1 METGLELSADAFQ
14 DHSKR
19 FGEKVKQ
26 WLETEKH
33 AQTNR
38 HQDPAL
44 MDIYDTVT
52 KKSADG
58 MENESSD
65 LLYSDDY
72 IQHHLVQQSTSS

>member
-14 DHSKR
+14 DHCKR

-58 MENESSD
+58 MENECI
-65 LLYSDDY
+65 LPA
-72 IQHHLVQQSTSS
+72 IF